1 YLTRRTACPEI
12 VGSHM
17 LPVLDLRRDDKSV
30 RLERALREKVAG
42 EVRFDDKSRL
52 LYSTDA
58 SLYQILP
65 LGVVLPRSAEDVEAV
80 MKVAA
85 EERVPVLPRG
95 GGTAL
100 AGQTVGSAIII
111 DFSKYMN
118 RVLEIDPD
126 RRRARVQPGLRLDRL
141 NRATAPHGLEFG
153 PDPATIRQCALGGMI
168 GNNSCGARSLVHGKT
183 GDHVHSLRC
192 FLPDSTCVDL
202 GPMKREAVHSVP
214 GREGELARE
223 VM

>member
-1 YLTRRTACPEI
+1 
-12 VGSHM
+12 M
-17 LPVLDLRRDDKSV
+17 LPVLDLSRSNESV

-42 EVRFDDKSRL
+42 EVRFDDKTRL

-85 EERVPVLPRG
+85 QERVPVLPRG

-126 RRRARVQPGLRLDRL
+126 RRRVRVQPGLRLDRL
-141 NRATAPHGLEFG
+141 NRATAPYGLEFG
-153 PDPATIRQCALGGMI
+153 PDPATIRQ
-168 GNNSCGARSLVHGKT
+168 
-183 GDHVHSLRC
+183 
-192 FLPDSTCVDL
+192 
-202 GPMKREAVHSVP
+202 
-214 GREGELARE
+214 
-223 VM
+223 

>member
-1 YLTRRTACPEI
+1 
-12 VGSHM
+12 S
-17 LPVLDLRRDDKSV
+17 
-30 RLERALREKVAG
+30 G

-65 LGVVLPRSAEDVEAV
+65 LGVVLPRDEDDVEAV
-80 MKVAA
+80 MRIAA
-85 EERVPVLPRG
+85 EEKVPVLPRG

-118 RVLEIDPD
+118 RVLELNVEQ
-126 RRRARVQPGLRLDRL
+126 RRVRVQPGVRLDRL
-141 NRATAPHGLEFG
+141 NRACAPHGLQFG
-153 PDPATIRQCALGGMI
+153 PDPATIRQCAIGGMI
-168 GNNSCGARSLVHGKT
+168 GNNSCGARSLVYGKT

-192 FLPDSTCVDL
+192 FLPDSTCIDL
-202 GPMKREAVHSVP
+202 RPVKREAVATLP
-214 GREGELARE
+214 GREGQLARE
-223 VM
+223 VLRILEPERDRILSRYP